1 MKEISA
7 VLKSIKELSSG
18 TEEEIQE
25 IFDSLKKSEFEK
37 DEFLLREGSICNQ
50 YFFVESGSIR
60 LFYVKDDIDY
70 TVWIG
75 TMGEVFT
82 NLESYLNSSESRIS
96 IQSIESSVVY
106 TIHKSQS
113 DHLAKELN
121 SYNTLLR
128 KTVEIAFV
136 NLSKN
141 VISFQ
146 SEEAIE
152 RYKRI
157 ETEKNWISKYPLKY
171 ISTFIGITQSSL
183 SRIRSKKD

>member
-1 MKEISA
+1 MKEISV

-18 TEEEIQE
+18 CEEEIHE
-25 IFDSLKKSEFEK
+25 IFNSLKKEK
-37 DEFLLREGSICNQ
+37 LEKGDFLLREGSVCTQ
-50 YFFVESGSIR
+50 YFFVESGSVR
-60 LFYVKDDIDY
+60 LFYVKDDVDY

-82 NLESYLNSSESRIS
+82 NLESYLNSSKSRIS
-96 IQSIESSVVY
+96 IQSIEPSVVY

-113 DHLAKELN
+113 DHLARKLN

-152 RYKRI
+152 RYKRV

-171 ISTFIGITQSSL
+171 ISTFIGVTQSSL
-183 SRIRSKKD
+183 